1 MEVGRKGRVECSVCT
16 EKREEN
22 KRRSNVCKCSKER
35 KGSLPTGGGSEGGKA
50 AVVSVCVEEGRVNRK
65 VGGKGD
71 NSVGNKWKAQH
82 RWSQGRKKMELFTVV
97 ACAESSRDEQ
107 ERKGKMGRG
116 SVVWVWLRE
125 GQKWA
130 GALWGWGGEN
140 VQRVCSCVWEG
151 GTPKTCVFNHKLKN

>member
-22 KRRSNVCKCSKER
+22 KRRSNVCKCSKGR

-65 VGGKGD
+65 GGGKGD

-125 GQKWA
+125 RQKWA
-130 GALWGWGGEN
+130 GALWGGEEKMGKECA
-140 VQRVCSCVWEG
+140 VVYGREG
-151 GTPKTCVFNHKLKN
+151 LPRLVSSTTN